1 MQAENLDDPNHPSNI
16 TCPFLGLHVTK
27 SATEDEIIAACEYRI
42 LNIQPY
48 ADILDTVKSPVFD
61 HTTSKD
67 RLIWILR
74 YMRDE
79 AIEIIRK
86 RKESETQKAQAD
98 IDAERKKAA
107 DELQLREKDRLDRA
121 MIAAHV
127 QEDLRISYAP
137 DTSLGAFF
145 RSELSKISPPEN
157 DTQVM
162 FQAYYPLTQR
172 LKHELEEAHRAT
184 ASEKAAKE
192 SAEKQVAQ
200 LMTDVSVSRRT
211 YDGEIHVIKYDM
223 HLETIRVMFA
233 EGRLD
238 DLRKKTS
245 ESIDSFEKDANKL
258 ELAVEALKEASVKAA
273 VVVKDLRL
281 TCDAEREEKECLED
295 ANEYLRTKIE
305 GLRKRHATVFAE
317 LQERKEVSGQ
327 NEASTQVI
335 EAKLEIVAD
344 EMEGEENDS
353 GNKKR
358 KYTLA
363 FSDIQEDD
371 EFKNTVE
378 TFVKSNLALS
388 SAPKAF
394 VSTTD
399 IVAAFEK
406 SQDCKK
412 EDLGAK
418 FFKELKRQIM
428 LSFGSTAICT
438 RIMIQQR
445 KVNGYAGIAFQ
456 I

>member
-295 ANEYLRTKIE
+295 ANDYLKLKIE
-305 GLRKRHATVFAE
+305 GLEKKYSAVYAE
-317 LQERKEVSGQ
+317 LQQQKDDKKRPRDVE
-327 NEASTQVI
+327 
-335 EAKLEIVAD
+335 D
-344 EMEGEENDS
+344 DS
-353 GNKKR
+353 SNKKI
-358 KYTLA
+358 KAESDETLQNSLKLFIKA
-363 FSDIQEDD
+363 HL
-371 EFKNTVE
+371 K
-378 TFVKSNLALS
+378 LS
-388 SAPKAF
+388 GPQDF
-394 VSTTD
+394 VSN
-399 IVAAFEK
+399 IQIKGAF
-406 SQDCKK
+406 
-412 EDLGAK
+412 DLQYATMDK
-418 FFKELKRQIM
+418 PDSTFFKELRKQIM
-428 LSFGSTAICT
+428 NYPVRAGQDGPARTRGYFGWTL
-438 RIMIQQR
+438 
-445 KVNGYAGIAFQ
+445 Y
-456 I
+456 